1 MTEWFVARTKTH
13 AEERA
18 VWHLRNQDFEAY
30 VPRYRKQVRH
40 ARKTE
45 IVLRPLFPSY
55 VFVRIDVENQR
66 WRAINGT
73 VGVISLVQFGDGPK
87 PIDAAIIDAIRAREG
102 DDGTVSLAPKGL
114 QKGDLVR
121 ICDGSFADHTALL
134 EEVSD
139 NKRVILMLDLM
150 GRAVRISAPLES
162 LAKAS

>member
-1 MTEWFVARTKTH
+1 M
-13 AEERA
+13 
-18 VWHLRNQDFEAY
+18 
-30 VPRYRKQVRH
+30 
-40 ARKTE
+40 
-45 IVLRPLFPSY
+45 
-55 VFVRIDVENQR
+55 RIDVENQR

-139 NKRVILMLDLM
+139 NKRVILLLDLM

-162 LAKAS
+162 LARAS